1 MTGLFYGQV
10 LAARNKLF
18 MHNVRR
24 YADII
29 ASLEGVMWLSLAWSI
44 SLSVHIGSTEPTL
57 ASLLVIAALVF
68 FSWAHRPLRYLLRR
82 YHIRKRRTDMW
93 IHTLALPLLLAMFF
107 HIMLNALLGSAWLP
121 PKILL
126 FNILATAGWTTYVM
140 TLFIKFVIHGFKAKA
155 K

>member
-1 MTGLFYGQV
+1 MQ
-10 LAARNKLF
+10 
-18 MHNVRR
+18 NVRR

-29 ASLEGVMWLSLAWSI
+29 ASLEGLMWLSLAWSI

-57 ASLLVIAALVF
+57 ASLLVIGALVVF
-68 FSWAHRPLRYLLRR
+68 CWAHRPLRYLLRR

-107 HIMLNALLGSAWLP
+107 HIMLEALLGSSWLP
-121 PKILL
+121 PKMLL
-126 FNILATAGWTTYVM
+126 FNILASAGWTTYVM
-140 TLFIKFVIHGFKAKA
+140 TLLIKFIIHGFKAKT